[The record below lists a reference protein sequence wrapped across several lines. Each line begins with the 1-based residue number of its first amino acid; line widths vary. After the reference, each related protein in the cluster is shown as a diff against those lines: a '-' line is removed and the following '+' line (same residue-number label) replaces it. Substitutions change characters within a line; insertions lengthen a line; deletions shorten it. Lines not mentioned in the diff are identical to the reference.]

1 MHYICIYIYIYV
13 YIYICINKLGHSPPS
28 LHFHHIFEIHIVA
41 SVIQRKF
48 TFITKVYQKK

>member
-1 MHYICIYIYIYV
+1 MHYICIYIYV